1 MLCGVGCH
9 AHHKDL
15 RFEAIGHSGENR
27 IIADY
32 GAVSHEE
39 FQSLS
44 NLGRTLKRPRQVIPR
59 TDAGESNFTNRF
71 SRELIPSRARTI
83 SACVNAT
90 NLKEATPIRRNGC
103 LAFVPQDSLCP
114 KRDDGGF
121 CG

>member
-9 AHHKDL
+9 AHRKDL

-44 NLGRTLKRPRQVIPR
+44 NLGCTLKRPRQAIPR
-59 TDAGESNFTNRF
+59 IDAGESDFTNRF
-71 SRELIPSRARTI
+71 SRELMPCTGTI

-103 LAFVPQDSLCP
+103 LAFVPQDSLSP
-114 KRDDGGF
+114 KRDDGGL